1 MTRSRVIRSLL
12 AVAVVGLA
20 LTQGGPFGVAV
31 RAQGPPDLEALHQR
45 LLPLFE
51 LNGVVFTDADET
63 NGRLVVGVLNRGL
76 EQAVRARLSALGVA
90 SASVDVE
97 VSEPIVQVVTLR
109 DKIRPVM
116 GGLQIRFSGFLCSLS
131 FNAVRGD
138 VSGFVTASHC
148 SDTQGAVDGTLYYQ
162 PLNKVADEFIGQEIA
177 DPAFFGNS
185 NGNGCAKGRRCRY
198 SDANFS
204 DGADGVEF
212 APGRIAKTTG
222 ANNGS
227 LAVAGDFGVSAEG
240 TVVVGDTANKVGRT
254 TGWTRGRVSK
264 TCANTGVQG
273 SNIVFL
279 CQNFVDAGVGS
290 GDSGAPVFKE
300 HADGSAILLGTLWGG
315 TSSGT
320 KFVYSPLAG
329 VERELGA
336 LSTCAAGYSC

>member
-1 MTRSRVIRSLL
+1 MTRSRVIRLLL

-63 NGRLVVGVLNRGL
+63 SGRLVVGVLNRGL
-76 EQAVRARLSALGVA
+76 EQAVRARLLLLGV
-90 SASVDVE
+90 SPQSVDVVE
-97 VSEPIVQVVTLR
+97 TEPIVQVVTLR

-138 VSGFVTASHC
+138 DVSGFVTASHC

-162 PLNKVADEFIGQEIA
+162 PLNQSAEEFIGHEIA
-177 DPAFFGNS
+177 DSEFFRNS
-185 NGNGCAKGRRCRY
+185 NGCPKGRRCRY

-212 APGRIAKTTG
+212 ALGRIAKTTG
-222 ANNGS
+222 ANNGL
-227 LAVAGDFGVSAEG
+227 LAIAGDFGVSAEG
-240 TVVVGDTANKVGRT
+240 AAVVGDTANKVGRT
-254 TGWTRGRVSK
+254 SGWTRGRVSK

-315 TSSGT
+315 NSSGT

-329 VERELGA
+329 IERELGA
-336 LSTCAAGYSC
+336 LSTCAAGYFC